1 MPVVRKTE
9 THLNL
14 IDGIDLTA
22 GVQPTAKLIE
32 YLSVLPLYAHCG
44 EQIQDACRILDQCT
58 SRLVAS
64 NATDD
69 LKLLCIETIRNEESI
84 FQFASTPPV
93 TRLADGIRNF
103 TCCESASDE
112 EAYAAYA
119 IACAIRA
126 IESLNDWMQTTAE
139 DAVSTNWKILELPW
153 EEFETAVVAGVSP
166 SERIE
171 ALDNYVAHLE
181 VITSLL
187 SVYDND
193 ITELA
198 TAAMKSA
205 TKRKGGIL
213 SGMDRKEEISV
224 RDAAIVQHARDLRD
238 KGLPRRNV
246 ATQVHRWLEN
256 QVALPSQQRPNW
268 LPPEVEKALTR
279 RQVDAILDRYEVV

>member
-9 THLNL
+9 THLDL

-22 GVQPTAKLIE
+22 GVQPTAKLID
-32 YLSVLPLYAHCG
+32 YLSVLPLYSFCG
-44 EQIQDACRILDQCT
+44 EQIQDACRIVDQCT
-58 SRLVAS
+58 SRLVV
-64 NATDD
+64 NGATND
-69 LKLLCIETIRNEESI
+69 LKLLCLEAIRNEESI
-84 FQFASTPPV
+84 FQLASTPPV
-93 TRLADGIRNF
+93 THLADGIRHF

-119 IACAIRA
+119 IVCAIKA
-126 IESLNDWMQTTAE
+126 IESLNDWMQATSE

-153 EEFETAVVAGVSP
+153 EDFETAVMAEVNP
-166 SERIE
+166 YERIE
-171 ALDNYVAHLE
+171 ALDSYVAHLE

-198 TAAMKSA
+198 SAAMKSA

-213 SGMDRKEEISV
+213 SGIDRKEEISV
-224 RDAAIVQHARDLRD
+224 RDAAIVQHARGLQD

-246 ATQVHRWLEN
+246 ATKVHLWLEN

-268 LPPEVEKALTR
+268 LPPDVEKALTR

>member
-1 MPVVRKTE
+1 ME
-9 THLNL
+9 IHLNL

-32 YLSVLPLYAHCG
+32 YLSVLPLYALCA
-44 EQIQDACRILDQCT
+44 EQIQDACRILDECT
-58 SRLVAS
+58 SQLVV
-64 NATDD
+64 NDATDD
-69 LKLLCIETIRNEESI
+69 LKLLCIEAIRNEESI
-84 FQFASTPPV
+84 FQFATTPPV
-93 TRLADGIRNF
+93 TRLADGIRHF

-126 IESLNDWMQTTAE
+126 IESLNDWMQATAE

-153 EEFETAVVAGVSP
+153 EDFETAVATEVSP
-166 SERIE
+166 YERIE

-198 TAAMKSA
+198 SAAMKSA

-213 SGMDRKEEISV
+213 SGMDRKDEISV
-224 RDAAIVQHARDLRD
+224 RDGAILHQARHLLDQ
-238 KGLPRRNV
+238 GLHRRNL
-246 ATQVHRWLEN
+246 TTKVHRWLEN
-256 QVALPSQQRPNW
+256 QVSLPSQQRPDW

-279 RQVDAILDRYEVV
+279 RQVDAILNRHGVV

>member
-1 MPVVRKTE
+1 MD
-9 THLNL
+9 L

-22 GVQPTAKLIE
+22 DVQPTAKLIE
-32 YLSVLPLYAHCG
+32 YLSILPLYTFCG
-44 EQIQDACRILDQCT
+44 EQIQDACRILDECT
-58 SRLVAS
+58 YRLVAS
-64 NATDD
+64 GATDD
-69 LKLLCIETIRNEESI
+69 LKLLCIEAIRNEESI
-84 FQFASTPPV
+84 FQFASTPPIS
-93 TRLADGIRNF
+93 RLADGIRNS
-103 TCCESASDE
+103 TRCESASDE

-126 IESLNDWMQTTAE
+126 IESLNDWMQATAE

-153 EEFETAVVAGVSP
+153 EDFETAVVTEVSP
-166 SERIE
+166 YERIE
-171 ALDNYVAHLE
+171 ALDSYVAHFE

-193 ITELA
+193 ISELA
-198 TAAMKSA
+198 SAAMKSA

-238 KGLPRRNV
+238 NGLPRRNV
-246 ATQVHRWLEN
+246 TTRVHRWLEN
-256 QVALPSQQRPNW
+256 QVALPSQQKPNW

>member
-1 MPVVRKTE
+1 ME
-9 THLNL
+9 IHLNL

-32 YLSVLPLYAHCG
+32 YLSVLPLYALCA
-44 EQIQDACRILDQCT
+44 EQIQDACRILDECT
-58 SRLVAS
+58 SRLVVS
-64 NATDD
+64 DATDD
-69 LKLLCIETIRNEESI
+69 LKLLCIEAIRNEESI
-84 FQFASTPPV
+84 FQFATTPPV
-93 TRLADGIRNF
+93 TRLADGIRHF

-119 IACAIRA
+119 IACAIKA

-153 EEFETAVVAGVSP
+153 EDFETAVVTEVSP
-166 SERIE
+166 YERIE
-171 ALDNYVAHLE
+171 ALDSYVAHLE

-198 TAAMKSA
+198 SAAMKSA

-224 RDAAIVQHARDLRD
+224 RDAAILHQARHLLD
-238 KGLPRRNV
+238 KGLHRRNL
-246 ATQVHRWLEN
+246 TTKVHRWLEN
-256 QVALPSQQRPNW
+256 QVSLPSQQRPDW
-268 LPPEVEKALTR
+268 LPPEVDKALTR
-279 RQVDAILDRYEVV
+279 RQVDAILNRHGVV

>member
-1 MPVVRKTE
+1 ME
-9 THLNL
+9 IHLNL

-32 YLSVLPLYAHCG
+32 YLSVLPLYALCA
-44 EQIQDACRILDQCT
+44 EQIQDACRILDECT

-64 NATDD
+64 DATDD
-69 LKLLCIETIRNEESI
+69 LKLLCIEAIRNEESI
-84 FQFASTPPV
+84 FQFATTPPV
-93 TRLADGIRNF
+93 TRLADGIRHF

-112 EAYAAYA
+112 ETYAAYA
-119 IACAIRA
+119 IACAIKA
-126 IESLNDWMQTTAE
+126 IESLNDWMQATAE

-153 EEFETAVVAGVSP
+153 EDFETAVVTEVSP
-166 SERIE
+166 YERIE
-171 ALDNYVAHLE
+171 ALDSYVAHLE

-198 TAAMKSA
+198 SAAMKSA

-224 RDAAIVQHARDLRD
+224 RDAAILHQARHLLD
-238 KGLPRRNV
+238 KGLHRRNL
-246 ATQVHRWLEN
+246 TTRVHRWLEN
-256 QVALPSQQRPNW
+256 QVSLPSQQRPDW
-268 LPPEVEKALTR
+268 LPPEVDKALTR
-279 RQVDAILDRYEVV
+279 RQVDAILNRHGVV

>member
-1 MPVVRKTE
+1 MD
-9 THLNL
+9 L

-22 GVQPTAKLIE
+22 GVQPTAKLID
-32 YLSVLPLYAHCG
+32 YLSVLPLYSFCG
-44 EQIQDACRILDQCT
+44 EQIQDACRIVDQCT
-58 SRLVAS
+58 SRLVV
-64 NATDD
+64 NGATND
-69 LKLLCIETIRNEESI
+69 LKLLCLEAIRNEESI
-84 FQFASTPPV
+84 FQLASTPPV
-93 TRLADGIRNF
+93 THLADGIRHF

-119 IACAIRA
+119 IACAIKA
-126 IESLNDWMQTTAE
+126 IESLNDWMQATAE
-139 DAVSTNWKILELPW
+139 DAVSTNWKILELQW
-153 EEFETAVVAGVSP
+153 ENFETAVVAEVNP
-166 SERIE
+166 YERIE
-171 ALDNYVAHLE
+171 ALDSYVAHLE

-198 TAAMKSA
+198 SAAMKSA

-213 SGMDRKEEISV
+213 SGIDRKEEISV
-224 RDAAIVQHARDLRD
+224 RDAAIVQHARGLRD

-246 ATQVHRWLEN
+246 ATKVHLWLEN

-268 LPPEVEKALTR
+268 LPPDVEKALTR

>member
-1 MPVVRKTE
+1 ME
-9 THLNL
+9 IHLDL
-14 IDGIDLTA
+14 IDGIDLTV

-32 YLSVLPLYAHCG
+32 YLSVLPLYAFCG
-44 EQIQDACRILDQCT
+44 DQIQDACRILDQCT
-58 SRLVAS
+58 SRLMES
-64 NATDD
+64 DATDD
-69 LKLLCIETIRNEESI
+69 LKLLCIEAIRNEESI

-93 TRLADGIRNF
+93 TRLADSIRHF
-103 TCCESASDE
+103 TCCESVSDE

-119 IACAIRA
+119 VACAIKA
-126 IESLNDWMQTTAE
+126 VETLNDWMRATAE
-139 DAVSTNWKILELPW
+139 DAVSKNWRILELPW
-153 EEFETAVVAGVSP
+153 EEFEKAVVAEICP
-166 SERIE
+166 YERIE

-198 TAAMKSA
+198 SAAMKSA

-213 SGMDRKEEISV
+213 SGTDRNEDISV
-224 RDAAIVQHARDLRD
+224 RDAAIVQYARELRE

-246 ATQVHRWLEN
+246 TTKVHRWLEN
-256 QVALPSQQRPNW
+256 QVALPSLQRPEW
-268 LPPEVEKALTR
+268 LPPEIEKALTR

>member
-1 MPVVRKTE
+1 ME
-9 THLNL
+9 IHLNL

-32 YLSVLPLYAHCG
+32 YLSVLPLYAFCA
-44 EQIQDACRILDQCT
+44 EQIQDACRILDECT
-58 SRLVAS
+58 SQLVVS
-64 NATDD
+64 DATDD
-69 LKLLCIETIRNEESI
+69 LKLLCIEAIRNEESI
-84 FQFASTPPV
+84 FQFATTPPV

-119 IACAIRA
+119 IACAIKA
-126 IESLNDWMQTTAE
+126 IESLNDWMQATAE

-153 EEFETAVVAGVSP
+153 EDFETAVVTEVSP
-166 SERIE
+166 YERIE
-171 ALDNYVAHLE
+171 ALDSYVAHFE

-193 ITELA
+193 ISELA
-198 TAAMKSA
+198 SAAMKSA

-224 RDAAIVQHARDLRD
+224 RDAAILHQARHLLD
-238 KGLPRRNV
+238 KGLHRRNL
-246 ATQVHRWLEN
+246 TTKVHRWLEN
-256 QVALPSQQRPNW
+256 QVSLPSHRKPDW
-268 LPPEVEKALTR
+268 LPKEVDKALTR
-279 RQVDAILDRYEVV
+279 RQVDAILNRHGVV